1 MLLTME
7 KLDKFLLDEKILI
20 FDSLDKLSK
29 VASDIVV
36 QKNNKILAINNEKH
50 LLDEQIRNLK
60 EVKIIKKL
68 PNVGELIFAR
78 KNNKLSK
85 KLLKKELKI
94 KKLKSDIIKIKEESE
109 SKDFIDAREM
119 TAFKVIA
126 KELEEKEATV
136 RNNSLTIEKLD
147 KEKQSLLQELETS
160 KSNENVLEKKLL
172 NLEHRNQELE
182 EINSYQLTTIRTLTN
197 ELKTKNEKIMELKE
211 YFLKILDSY
220 NDILQKVN

>member
-1 MLLTME
+1 ME

-20 FDSLDKLSK
+20 FDSLDKLLK
-29 VASDIVV
+29 VASGIVV
-36 QKNNKILAINNEKH
+36 QKNNKILAINNEKY
-50 LLDEQIRNLK
+50 LLGEQIRNLSEIK
-60 EVKIIKKL
+60 SVKKL
-68 PNVGELIFAR
+68 PSVSELISLR
-78 KNNKLSK
+78 KNNRLSR

-126 KELEEKEATV
+126 KELEEKEVTI

-147 KEKQSLLQELETS
+147 KEKQLLSQDLENS
-160 KSNENVLEKKLL
+160 KNNTNMLEKKLL
-172 NLEHRNQELE
+172 SLENRNQELE
-182 EINSYQLTTIRTLTN
+182 EINSYQLTTIKTLTN

-220 NDILQKVN
+220 NDILQKVNQ